1 MKRLR
6 GAIVLALL
14 SLTACQTTQSTSS
27 TPRVKGDLFSALVH
41 QESGGRN
48 GAVSHAGAVGRAQLT
63 LSTARIMARKLGYLK
78 IAHLSNRQLKRR
90 LMQDPRLNERLG
102 RAYFNEG
109 RRRYGRDDI
118 ALIYYNG
125 GPKAANAAYRS
136 WKKTGR
142 LAVYTGETYCYV
154 KSIANRSGI
163 KTAPMS
169 LVKGKAYYRNRSRWL
184 QRTGRAPCSQ
194 HKMASLSRRKQ

>member
-1 MKRLR
+1 MKRLH
-6 GAIVLALL
+6 GVIVLALL
-14 SLTACQTTQSTSS
+14 SLTACQTTQETSS
-27 TPRVKGDLFSALVH
+27 ASPGKRDLFSALVH
-41 QESGGRN
+41 QESSGKN
-48 GAVSHAGAVGRAQLT
+48 SAESHAGAVGRAQLT
-63 LSTARIMARKLGYLK
+63 LPTARVMARKLGYMK
-78 IAHLSNRQLKRR
+78 IAKLSNQQLKRR
-90 LMQDPRLNERLG
+90 LIRDPRLNERLG

-109 RRRYGRDDI
+109 RRRYGRVDI

-142 LAVYTGETYCYV
+142 LVVYTGETYCYV

-169 LVKGKAYYRNRSRWL
+169 LVKGKAYHRNRSRWL
-184 QRTGRAPCSQ
+184 ERTGRAPCSRR
-194 HKMASLSRRKQ
+194 KMASLR

>member
-6 GAIVLALL
+6 GLIIPALL
-14 SLTACQTTQSTSS
+14 SLTACQTTQSVS
-27 TPRVKGDLFSALVH
+27 TMSNGKGDLFSALVH

-48 GAVSHAGAVGRAQLT
+48 RIVSHAGAVGRAQLT
-63 LSTARIMARKLGYLK
+63 LPTARLMARKLGLRSV
-78 IAHLSNRQLKRR
+78 ANLSNRQLKRR
-90 LMQDPRLNERLG
+90 LMRDPRLNVRLG

-136 WKKTGR
+136 WRKTGR
-142 LAVYTGETYCYV
+142 LVIYTGETYCYV
-154 KSIANRSGI
+154 KSIASKSGLKI
-163 KTAPMS
+163 APMS
-169 LVKGKAYYRNRSRWL
+169 LIKGRAYRRNRSRWL
-184 QRTGRAPCSQ
+184 RRTGRAPCS
-194 HKMASLSRRKQ
+194 RRKRRGA